1 MHLGDAS
8 YKCVCYADENQL
20 EGGIVRDATCMSVAI
35 LLVHVCGV
43 TVQ

>member
-8 YKCVCYADENQL
+8 YKYVCYADENQL
-20 EGGIVRDATCMSVAI
+20 GGIVRDATCMSVAI